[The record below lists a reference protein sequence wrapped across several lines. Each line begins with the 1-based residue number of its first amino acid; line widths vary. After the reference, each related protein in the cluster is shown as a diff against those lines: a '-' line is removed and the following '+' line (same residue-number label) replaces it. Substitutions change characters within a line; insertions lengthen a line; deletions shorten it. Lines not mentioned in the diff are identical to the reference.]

1 MNYLFVV
8 GLLLILTSCASDSTS
23 CGACCAEIGG
33 QSPKKQESSAQDTQD
48 IRRRTEELFD
58 ATGITDNPWI
68 ESNGALIIPE
78 KGQIWAVLA
87 KQTQAWNR
95 GDIDGFMEGYWK
107 SKQLIFTSGGKIR
120 RGWQATIN
128 SYKAN
133 YTKETMGKLTFSDL
147 DIVLTADNEAVVV
160 GRWHLGGLKT
170 EPQGGF
176 ILVFRKLAEG
186 WRIIRDHTSSD

>member
-1 MNYLFVV
+1 MKSLFVV
-8 GLLLILTSCASDSTS
+8 GLLLILTSCASDSTG
-23 CGACCAEIGG
+23 CGACCEERGG
-33 QSPKKQESSAQDTQD
+33 QSLTKQEKRALDTQD
-48 IRRRTEELFD
+48 IRRKTEEFFEV
-58 ATGITDNPWI
+58 TGIADNPWI
-68 ESNGALIIPE
+68 ESNGALFIPE
-78 KGQIWAVLA
+78 KGQICAVLA

-95 GDIDGFMEGYWK
+95 GDIEGFMEGYWK
-107 SKQLIFTSGGKIR
+107 SNQLIFTSGGKIR

-133 YTKETMGKLTFSDL
+133 YTQETMGKLTFSDL
-147 DIVLTADNEAVVV
+147 DIVLTADNEAVVM